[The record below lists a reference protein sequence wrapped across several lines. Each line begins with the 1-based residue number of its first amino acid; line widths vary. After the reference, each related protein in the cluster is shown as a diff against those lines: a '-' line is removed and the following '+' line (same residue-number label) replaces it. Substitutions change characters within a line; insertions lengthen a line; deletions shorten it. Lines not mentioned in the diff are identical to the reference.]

1 MNARPRPTTQ
11 CDEKP
16 RTGPRAAKDVPL
28 GASPTW
34 LWEALGI
41 GAMTMAWL
49 FLLGR
54 PRRERLAIVAPVAV
68 AIGDG
73 ALITVVP
80 ALYTVSTPV
89 AGLTT
94 WLVQFLAP
102 LTLVCVGALV
112 ARRARLTR
120 NPRA

>member
-1 MNARPRPTTQ
+1 
-11 CDEKP
+11 
-16 RTGPRAAKDVPL
+16 
-28 GASPTW
+28 
-34 LWEALGI
+34 
-41 GAMTMAWL
+41 MTMAWL